1 MQAAIAIDTWKLSI
15 FERHLRQSGYAYSKA
30 NGLTDNTMML
40 SVATNNMEA
49 LGEVVKAANTEA
61 AKTGEQK

>member
-1 MQAAIAIDTWKLSI
+1 MKAAIVIDTWKLSI
-15 FERHLRQSGYAYSKA
+15 FERHLQQAGYAYAKA
-30 NGLTDNTMML
+30 NGLTDNTLML

-61 AKTGEQK
+61 AQTGAPQ